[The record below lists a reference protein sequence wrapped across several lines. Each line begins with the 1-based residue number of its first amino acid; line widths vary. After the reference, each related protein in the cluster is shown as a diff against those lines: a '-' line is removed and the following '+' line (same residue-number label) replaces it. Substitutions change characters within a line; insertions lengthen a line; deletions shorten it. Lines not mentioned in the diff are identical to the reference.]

1 MKRVNI
7 DQLKPGDVVAKHV
20 HVEGNRVLCSPGTR
34 LESEVITLL
43 SRRGVT
49 SVSIEDGADE
59 RKSSEELLHELDA
72 RFAKVTHDPLMRDLK
87 ELFRNRIVD
96 GTITH

>member
-59 RKSSEELLHELDA
+59 RKSSEELL
-72 RFAKVTHDPLMRDLK
+72 RKTHW
-87 ELFRNRIVD
+87 RNRALRSHGVRWIHV
-96 GTITH
+96 